1 MERASMWWRGP
12 RRRSVA
18 KCSERDIDD
27 LQGYRPV
34 ANAGLKEPNVM
45 RDDQSVATADKAI

>member
-1 MERASMWWRGP
+1 
-12 RRRSVA
+12 VA